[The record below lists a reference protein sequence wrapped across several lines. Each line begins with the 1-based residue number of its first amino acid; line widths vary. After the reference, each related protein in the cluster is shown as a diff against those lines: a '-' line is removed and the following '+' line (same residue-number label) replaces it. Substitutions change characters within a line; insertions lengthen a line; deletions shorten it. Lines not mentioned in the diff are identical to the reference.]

1 MKKKQRRLRAEPG
14 AEAPEVRRSKVS
26 YKEVAPAP
34 PFKPALSREEITA
47 AAATAERAADA
58 LRQVGVALNGTPA
71 AFEALRRAMS
81 RGRLRPEEFLPG
93 APQRDGGFVPRDSSH
108 LAVSDEVP
116 ARLSDD
122 NRTPFRVGVGSLHFT
137 RRTRDAIIDS
147 IAEQRIARI
156 PRNVSWD
163 FSSEHDQVNWD
174 ALQNYGGAADTA
186 PPSEPAPTPTAASI
200 LETLRTMQGRVDYYP
215 HGTGT
220 TRMLNRERRGHSW
233 ELTRT
238 RVRTA
243 LGMRYPLA
251 ARINMLGPTAM
262 RVEAELRGDND
273 VANVMR
279 GIFLEVLDEPGKWIS
294 IASQLAPDDM
304 VIDAQILL
312 ENEAY
317 LFLCVQNDGRVAES
331 YGQELAEVVYQ
342 FSADG
347 QLVMRHSYSRNEYR
361 RVMDRATVRA
371 SDAAVKYAMSV
382 WTIGRRQ

>member
-34 PFKPALSREEITA
+34 PPFKPALSREEIA
-47 AAATAERAADA
+47 AATTAERAADA

-71 AFEALRRAMS
+71 AFEALRQAMS

-93 APQRDGGFVPRDSSH
+93 APQRDGGFVPRDSSD

-116 ARLSDD
+116 ARLSEN
-122 NRTPFRVGVGSLHFT
+122 NRTPFRAGVGSLHFT

-147 IAEQRIARI
+147 IAEQRIAHI

-163 FSSEHDQVNWD
+163 FSSEHDQINWE
-174 ALQNYGGAADTA
+174 ALQNYGGAADTT
-186 PPSEPAPTPTAASI
+186 PPSEPAPTLTAASI
-200 LETLRTMQGRVDYYP
+200 LETMRTMQGRVDYYP
-215 HGTGT
+215 HGADT
-220 TRMLNRERRGHSW
+220 TRMPNRERRGHSW

-279 GIFLEVLDEPGKWIS
+279 GIFLEVLDEPDKWLS

-331 YGQELAEVVYQ
+331 FGQELAEVVYQ